1 MDWRRGLLCLGL
13 TVSLWGTACLFAPTG
28 GDIDG
33 PSNAEPFL
41 ASGPHAV
48 GFRSLWAFDEGRT
61 YRTAYDDGRTY
72 GAEKAPRPVL
82 VLLWYPARS
91 GQGDAGVMAHEGYF
105 AIESAEP
112 PLSAY
117 SKALKAHARGVLVEE
132 VYGKPEVELDDEERG
147 DLDLLLASPTPCRRD
162 AEPAEGPFPLV
173 VTHSGAGSSFED
185 NAGLCAFLA
194 SHGYVVLASAY
205 PEADGSSLG
214 IDGGRG
220 SAEDAQF
227 LVRQAR
233 ALPFVDWRHVA
244 YLGHSAGAQAMLRA
258 AAAAGCA
265 ADALVLLD
273 TTQDYYGLELPVYER
288 LVREVGEGRERLTL
302 PMLVAAGPEAFFS
315 LCDTLVESE
324 RTYLTVP
331 GLGHDEYLSQGLQR
345 LDSLAR
351 RAAAGATGI
360 DAGERTRAPAVHE
373 AYRELCE
380 TVRAFLDAELGKDGT
395 ELAERLARDRARPWS
410 PTEPRLVRMPR
421 GASGPEAYDPGS
433 ELPPT
438 PRQFVRLM
446 REEGAERGC
455 ALLERFRDAEPRGP
469 LYTSTML
476 AGSLLYGLDRAGR
489 PDEAARYYAELKDL
503 HLPVLSLFTFLADM
517 SVLQQKPEQ
526 GLHFLRFAL
535 GLDPQDADV
544 ARKLRELGATPES
557 AR

>member
-1 MDWRRGLLCLGL
+1 MSWRGSVRGVGLAVTLWAASCHAAL
-13 TVSLWGTACLFAPTG
+13 TV
-28 GDIDG
+28 G
-33 PSNAEPFL
+33 PSPEPARAEPL
-41 ASGPHAV
+41 LPPGPHAV
-48 GFRSLWAFDEGRT
+48 GFRSWWAFDEGRV
-61 YRTAYDDGRTY
+61 YRTAYDEGRTY

-91 GQGDAGVMAHEGYF
+91 AEGEAMPHEGYF

-112 PLSAY
+112 RLRAY
-117 SKALKAHARGVLVEE
+117 SEALRAHARGVLVEE
-132 VYGKPEVELDDEERG
+132 VFEKPEAELDERERE
-147 DLDLLLASPTPCRRD
+147 DLRLLLASPTFCRRD
-162 AEPAEGPFPLV
+162 AEPAEGSFPLV

-185 NAGLCAFLA
+185 NASLCAFLA

-233 ALPFVDWRHVA
+233 ALPFADWGHVA
-244 YLGHSAGAQAMLRA
+244 FLGHSAGAQAILRA
-258 AAAAGCA
+258 AAAPGCA

-273 TTQDYYGLELPVYER
+273 TTQDYYGLELPLYEK

-315 LCDTLVESE
+315 LVDTLVESE

-331 GLGHDEYLSQGLQR
+331 GLEHDEYLSQGLQR

-351 RAAAGATGI
+351 CAAAGAPDI
-360 DAGERTRAPAVHE
+360 DAGELARAPAVHE
-373 AYRELCE
+373 GYRDLCE

-395 ELAERLARDRARPWS
+395 EFATRIARDDARPWS
-410 PTEPRLVRMPR
+410 PVEPRLARMPR
-421 GASGPEAYDPGS
+421 GKSGPEPYAPESG
-433 ELPPT
+433 LPPT

-489 PDEAARYYAELKDL
+489 SDEAARYYAELKDL
-503 HLPVLSLFTFLADM
+503 HLPVLSLFSFLADM
-517 SVLQQKPEQ
+517 SRLLEKPEQ
-526 GLHFLRFAL
+526 ERHFLRFAL
-535 GLDPQDADV
+535 ALDPEDEGV
-544 ARKLRELGATPES
+544 ARKLRELEATPGS